1 MRVAYDARPLMEKG
15 TGIGRYVRCL
25 LEALVGLE
33 ETGEILLWSPREI
46 AKGSILARDPR
57 VKAQVQRGW
66 KGNVWLQFVVPFL
79 VQRHGPD
86 IFHGTLFLS
95 PLAARCPYVVNIYD
109 LTVYRTP
116 DTMEARSKWPLKLL
130 LPSTVAR
137 ADRILTPSEFTKQE
151 IGARW
156 PQAARKIRV
165 IPGAPCLCFDEPSV
179 VLPGEDAAK
188 VLGRYGV
195 RTPYLLY
202 VGTMEPRKNIVRML
216 KAFESLHA
224 MGAKDI
230 QFVLVGHRGWG
241 YEEVHRA
248 WESSPVRSSIRYI
261 GYVPDEVLALL
272 YRHALVFLY
281 LSLYEG
287 FGLPP
292 LEAMAAG
299 TCVVASNRASLPEC
313 CGEGAVLA
321 DPFDVEGLA
330 GILLRLLRDSGLREE
345 YVRKGLVRAK
355 SYNWRESAEKTLA
368 VYRELIRIRSGPSP

>member
-1 MRVAYDARPLMEKG
+1 MRVAYDARPLVKKG
-15 TGIGRYVRCL
+15 TGIGRYVRRL

-33 ETGEILLWSPREI
+33 GTEEILLWSPREI
-46 AKGSILARDPR
+46 AKGAILGLDPR
-57 VKAQVQRGW
+57 VREQVQRGW
-66 KGNVWLQFVVPFL
+66 KGNLWLQLVVPIL
-79 VQRHGPD
+79 VQRHSPD

-95 PLAARCPYVVNIYD
+95 PLGARCPSVVNIYD
-109 LTVYRTP
+109 LTVYRYP

-130 LPSTVAR
+130 LPSSVSR
-137 ADRILTPSEFTKQE
+137 ADRILTLSEFTKQE

-156 PQAARKIRV
+156 PRAAHKIEV
-165 IPGAPCLCFDEPSV
+165 VPGAPCLRFDEPSV
-179 VLPGEDAAK
+179 GWSGPDAAK
-188 VLGRYGV
+188 ILGRYGV

-202 VGTMEPRKNIVRML
+202 VGTMEPRKNILRML

-224 MGAKDI
+224 MGAEDT

-248 WESSPVRSSIRYI
+248 WESSPVRSFIRYI
-261 GYVPDEVLALL
+261 GYVPDEVLALI
-272 YRHALVFLY
+272 YKHAVLFLY

-313 CGEGAVLA
+313 LGEGAVLA

-330 GILLRLLRDSGLREE
+330 EVLLRLLRDPDLREE
-345 YVRKGLVRAK
+345 YVRRGLLRAK
-355 SYNWRESAEKTLA
+355 RYSWRESAEKTLA
-368 VYRELIRIRSGPSP
+368 VYREFI